1 MTVFHQFSCLLE
13 GSKTEES
20 YSLGEEEKREVDLL
34 FAQTASASQT
44 ENAATIPPE
53 TDDSQTERQGYVPD
67 ADLAVIVGK
76 EEQFRYQVCYF
87 GEISKQMNKRLWKYI
102 YTHDLLSENTVKC
115 DETLQKVQLGWLVVF
130 TLAHPQNGTQK
141 E

>member
-1 MTVFHQFSCLLE
+1 M
-13 GSKTEES
+13 
-20 YSLGEEEKREVDLL
+20 
-34 FAQTASASQT
+34 
-44 ENAATIPPE
+44 
-53 TDDSQTERQGYVPD
+53 PD
-67 ADLAVIVGK
+67 TDLAVIVGK
-76 EEQFRYQVCYF
+76 EEQFRYQVCPF